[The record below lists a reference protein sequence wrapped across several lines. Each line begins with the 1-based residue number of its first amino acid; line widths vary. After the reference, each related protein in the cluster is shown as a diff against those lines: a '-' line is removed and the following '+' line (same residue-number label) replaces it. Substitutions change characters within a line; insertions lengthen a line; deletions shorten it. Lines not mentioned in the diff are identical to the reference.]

1 MPLTR
6 RQLLRTAGALAAPA
20 LLAGCGGFS
29 TSGSKPAADK
39 NTLTFTTWGTDSELA
54 GFHKAIA
61 AFEKSNSGSK
71 VTLNAV
77 PYAQMFTN
85 IDAQLQADKA
95 PDVFRVP
102 YYTFGGYAGRG
113 QLLDLSSHLPSGFA
127 DRFTPTAWKAVQNG
141 DKPFGVPHH
150 TDTSVILYN
159 KDALKSAGIA
169 SVPTELGKAWT
180 WDELTRA
187 ALTLR
192 KALPAKKY
200 PFAYNWQGNG
210 VTRWLSLLF
219 QADGRFLA
227 EDLIAPA
234 INSKA
239 GAAAVDFA
247 KSFFDRKLVPP
258 NDSVKSTT
266 YAADLWYSQTVAM
279 VFGGAFMIPDATS
292 TLDFAWGATFAPR
305 KVRGGSDFGGNA
317 LVATAKTTKPDL
329 AAAFL
334 DSITQADSMRDF
346 CASASLLPTRRDLTE
361 QGIKFAVRPELS
373 PVFIGQASTVQPEDA
388 GQVASASMSKIITV
402 LKDQLELAFV
412 GNQSTPDTLRGL
424 SAGIAKATAA

>member
-1 MPLTR
+1 MRLTR

-20 LLAGCGGFS
+20 VLAGCGGFS
-29 TSGSKPAADK
+29 TTASKPEADK
-39 NTLTFTTWGTDSELA
+39 DTLTFTTWGTDSELA
-54 GFHKAIA
+54 GFRTAIA
-61 AFEKSNSGSK
+61 AFEKANSGSK

-77 PYAQMFTN
+77 PYEQMFTN

-95 PDVFRVP
+95 PDIFRVP

-113 QLLDLSSHLPSGFA
+113 QLLDLTSHLPSGFA
-127 DRFTPTAWKAVQNG
+127 DRFTPTAWKAIQND

-159 KDALKSAGIA
+159 KDALKSAGIT
-169 SVPTELGKAWT
+169 SVPAELAKAWT
-180 WDELTRA
+180 WEELTGVA
-187 ALTLR
+187 QTLR

-227 EDLIAPA
+227 EDLVAPT
-234 INSKA
+234 IDSKA
-239 GAAAVDFA
+239 GTAAIDFA
-247 KSFFDRKLVPP
+247 KSFFERKFVPA

-266 YAADLWYSQTVAM
+266 YAADLWYSQTAAM
-279 VFGGAFMIPDATS
+279 AFGGAFMIPDADK

-305 KVRGGSDFGGNA
+305 KVRAGSDFGGNA

-329 AAAFL
+329 AAKFL

-346 CASASLLPTRRDLTE
+346 CASASLLPTRKDLRE
-361 QGIKFAVRPELS
+361 QGIEFAVRPELS
-373 PVFIGQASTVQPEDA
+373 PVFIGQASTVQPQDA
-388 GQVASASMSKIITV
+388 AQVASPSMSKIITV

-412 GNQSTPDTLRGL
+412 GNQSTADTIKGL